1 MLLDALKKVLETGR
15 LEEILSSGVKFHRYL
30 SQTLLDR
37 STLRKEAVVARYLDV
52 IGEIKRLVRDVVV
65 EASDAGVA
73 EAELY
78 SRLVVGEV
86 VYGSACMPVVL
97 KRHLGLRGGV
107 ARPGA
112 VVCIEPEKAAKLV
125 LADIAE
131 PVESGIKLGSTA
143 GRHRVSGA
151 VKSI

>member
-1 MLLDALKKVLETGR
+1 MLLDVLKKVLETGR
-15 LEEILSSGVKFHRYL
+15 LEEILNNGVRFHRYL
-30 SQTLLDR
+30 SQTMLDR
-37 STLRKEAVVARYLDV
+37 STLKKEAVVARYLDM
-52 IGEIKRLVRDVVV
+52 IGEVKRLIRDVVV
-65 EASDAGVA
+65 EASDAGIA

-78 SRLVVGEV
+78 SRLVVGEL

-107 ARPGA
+107 AGPGA
-112 VVCIEPEKAAKLV
+112 VVCVEPEKATKLV

-143 GRHRVSGA
+143 G
-151 VKSI
+151 